1 MSIVKGKEKKKIQYK
16 IAFLR
21 EEKKSISPI
30 ILTTEKYSDNK
41 NCRTCLI
48 NLK

>member
-1 MSIVKGKEKKKIQYK
+1 MILKQKERKQIQYK

-30 ILTTEKYSDNK
+30 ILTTEKYSDNA
-41 NCRTCLI
+41 NCRKDLI
-48 NLK
+48 NFK